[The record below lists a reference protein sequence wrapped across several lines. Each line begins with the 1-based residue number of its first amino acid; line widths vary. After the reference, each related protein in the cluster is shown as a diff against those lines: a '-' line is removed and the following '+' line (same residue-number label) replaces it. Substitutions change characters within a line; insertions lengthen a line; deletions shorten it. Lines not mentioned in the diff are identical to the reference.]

1 MMLQVLREADGSME
15 TEALKRQVL
24 EWLGLK
30 RLTRN
35 VNEFLDRR
43 IALM

>member
-1 MMLQVLREADGSME
+1 ME

-24 EWLGLK
+24 DRLGWV

-35 VNEFLDRR
+35 VSEFLDEC
-43 IALM
+43 IALI